1 MNSLPEAIQ
10 QALSK
15 FGEFSDRDLN
25 WFVVN
30 GKVSHVAASETLIQE
45 GHCLS
50 LLHLLLEGTV
60 SVSVA
65 GVKGRQE
72 IAQRSTGGVL
82 GLVSLI
88 NTQPSTTTIV
98 TLTPCSLLTLNY
110 SQLLAKL
117 RQDNG
122 FAARFYRAVAMSIS
136 EWLRQVSGLL
146 VQSTTVADQP
156 LRKVLVVFAE
166 LTDSDI
172 EWIITTGK
180 PERAAK
186 GRVLI
191 KQGEAIDALY
201 ILLEGC
207 LAVSITTPIKGELK
221 SKQVATL
228 ATGEIVGEISFVD
241 AGLPSATVDA
251 AENSLV
257 LAVPRSR
264 LAEKLNQD
272 QGFAARFYHAITLLL
287 AERLQE
293 RLTRHGYGKLSYE
306 QDQPLDEDAAY
317 EDELD
322 SIVLGNVALAGMR
335 FDWLVRQVRSR
346 S

>member
-1 MNSLPEAIQ
+1 MYSSPDTIRQAI
-10 QALSK
+10 SK
-15 FGEFSDRDLN
+15 FGEFSDRDLD
-25 WFVVN
+25 WFLAT
-30 GKVSHVAASETLIQE
+30 GKVSQIAAGEVLIQE
-45 GHCLS
+45 GHCLNQ
-50 LLHLLLEGTV
+50 LHLLLEGAV

-65 GVKGRQE
+65 RATGRQE

-88 NTQPSTTTIV
+88 NAQPSTITIA
-98 TLTPCSLLTLNY
+98 TLTPCSLLTLDY
-110 SQLLAKL
+110 RQLSAKL
-117 RQDNG
+117 HQDHG
-122 FAARFYRAVAMSIS
+122 FAARFYRAIAVLIS
-136 EWLRQVSGLL
+136 EWLRQVSSLL
-146 VQSTTVADQP
+146 VQSTAIADQP

-172 EWIITTGK
+172 EWLIATGK
-180 PERAAK
+180 PERTGK

-191 KQGEAIDALY
+191 QQGEAIDAIY
-201 ILLEGC
+201 ILLEGS
-207 LAVSITTPIKGELK
+207 LAVSIATLVNGALR

-228 ATGEIVGEISFVD
+228 ATGEIVGEVSFVD
-241 AGLPSATVDA
+241 AGLPSATVNA

-264 LAEKLNQD
+264 LVEKLNQD
-272 QGFAARFYHAITLLL
+272 EGFAARFYRAIALIL
-287 AERLQE
+287 AGRLQD

-322 SIVLGNVALAGMR
+322 STVLGNVALAGMR

-346 S
+346 G